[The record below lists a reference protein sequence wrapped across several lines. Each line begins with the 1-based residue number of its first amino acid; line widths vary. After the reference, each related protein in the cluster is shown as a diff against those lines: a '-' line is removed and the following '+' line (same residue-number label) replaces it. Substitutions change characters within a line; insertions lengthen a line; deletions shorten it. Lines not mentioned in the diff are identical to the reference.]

1 MPSFSQRMGLTSAS
15 KEIQTK
21 SMDDALR
28 NQLWN
33 ALTIAVWNPW
43 KEAYHQ
49 TGAKCSQFLKG
60 LWHLHYHEPL
70 DHIPVLFDS
79 SNSSLP
85 VVRQRFFASEWY
97 EVYDFLEFVI
107 QRIDD
112 TKAQPLS
119 DMCNDALDLKTQR
132 TA

>member
-1 MPSFSQRMGLTSAS
+1 MLEGERKVMPSFSQRMGLTSAS

-49 TGAKCSQFLKG
+49 TGRNARSFSKACG
-60 LWHLHYHEPL
+60 ICTITNHLITFQYCL
-70 DHIPVLFDS
+70 TAVIVL
-79 SNSSLP
+79 
-85 VVRQRFFASEWY
+85 Y
-97 EVYDFLEFVI
+97 
-107 QRIDD
+107 
-112 TKAQPLS
+112 PLS
-119 DMCNDALDLKTQR
+119 ASVFLPRNGTR
-132 TA
+132 FTIS